1 MNIGDYEDVVEL
13 IERIGEDDLRRVL
26 THAEI
31 GQFNE
36 RSWTY

>member
-1 MNIGDYEDVVEL
+1 
-13 IERIGEDDLRRVL
+13 VL

-36 RSWTY
+36 RVVFQTLSIPHILIPRTAALI